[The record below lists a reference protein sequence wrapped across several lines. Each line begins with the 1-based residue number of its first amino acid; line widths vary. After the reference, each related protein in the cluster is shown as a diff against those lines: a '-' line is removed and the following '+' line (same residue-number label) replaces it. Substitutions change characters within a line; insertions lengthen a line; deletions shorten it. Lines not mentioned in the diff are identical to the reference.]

1 MEGFK
6 MKTLICIGI
15 AVAYVSVMIGNFVI
29 INGIVKACEE
39 KITE

>member
-1 MEGFK
+1 

-15 AVAYVSVMIGNFVI
+15 AVAYVSAMIGNYII

-39 KITE
+39 KKTE